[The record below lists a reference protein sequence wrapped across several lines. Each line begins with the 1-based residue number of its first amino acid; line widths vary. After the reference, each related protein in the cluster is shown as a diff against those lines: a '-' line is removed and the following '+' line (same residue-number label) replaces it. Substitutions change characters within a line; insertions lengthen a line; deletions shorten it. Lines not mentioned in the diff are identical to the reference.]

1 MLTDEQKKLVIKTL
15 KHKRLTIVSGVFI
28 LLSIALILACGVIRF
43 DLPLEDNINFRNLG
57 IFFYTVILVIAFIV
71 HLVIYSNA
79 KNNPDWD
86 FIGTKD
92 LDGNVDYKQL
102 VEDNNIKP
110 KKAIVQIVLL
120 TLVFLSVIIEVNPTR
135 IMSTVAANRVESIK
149 TQAKEDGYAVNS
161 YDYNASEMGIIYT
174 TSIAKTTDDLFRTY
188 LYISYDEKNR
198 LNSISYHYCYD
209 KSLSEEENF
218 KQAEIAFVEFR
229 DELLALIDDGL
240 IDENIATENIT
251 LTEDFK
257 AECLKKPQEKYVNT
271 ATYNHEEGYD
281 IFYSRSYSDTD
292 DSTIV
297 DIMTM
302 FIYK

>member
-1 MLTDEQKKLVIKTL
+1 M
-15 KHKRLTIVSGVFI
+15 
-28 LLSIALILACGVIRF
+28 IRF

-57 IFFYTVILVIAFIV
+57 IFFYTTILVIAFIV

-79 KNNPDWD
+79 KSNPDWD

-120 TLVFLSVIIEVNPTR
+120 TLVFLSVVIEVNPTR

-149 TQAKEDGYAVNS
+149 AQAKEDGYAVNS

-251 LTEDFK
+251 LSEDFK
-257 AECLKKPQEKYVNT
+257 TECLKKPQEKYVNT